1 MLTVFLL
8 PHGGQMTDQDHST
21 NAQAD
26 NLFRLDGKVAIIT
39 GGSKGLGAAMAV
51 GLAQMGART
60 LLVSRSTPQDWVTQS
75 IAETGQPSAHFSAD
89 LSEMPSVAKTVE
101 AALSQFGQIDILIN
115 NAGIV
120 KRAPFLEHTEAD
132 WDLVVNTNL
141 KIPVF
146 LAQACAREM
155 LKRGQG
161 GKIINICSLLSHQ
174 GGILI
179 PGYTAAKHGLAGV
192 TKLMSN
198 ELAQHGINVNGI
210 APGYIR
216 TDNTAS
222 LQADPVRYNAIL
234 TRIPQG
240 RWGEATDMVGAAIF
254 LASAASNYVN
264 GHILDVDGGWMGR

>member
-1 MLTVFLL
+1 MN
-8 PHGGQMTDQDHST
+8 QQNST
-21 NAQAD
+21 EAQAVGPLD
-26 NLFRLDGKVAIIT
+26 SFRLDGKVAIVT
-39 GGSKGLGAAMAV
+39 GGSRGLGAAMAL
-51 GLAQMGART
+51 GLAQMGAKT
-60 LLVSRSTPQDWVTQS
+60 LLVSRSAPAEAVTQ
-75 IAETGQPSAHFSAD
+75 ALAAAGQPSYHLSAD
-89 LSEMPSVAKTVE
+89 LSEMPSVTKTVE
-101 AALSQFGQIDILIN
+101 AALSHFGQIDILIN

-120 KRAPFLEHTEAD
+120 RRTSFLDHSEAD
-132 WDLVVNTNL
+132 WDVVVNTNL

-179 PGYTAAKHGLAGV
+179 AGYTAAKHGLAGV

-210 APGYIR
+210 APGYIK
-216 TDNTAS
+216 TDNTVAIQTDS
-222 LQADPVRYNAIL
+222 NRYNAIL
-234 TRIPQG
+234 ARIPQG
-240 RWGEATDMVGAAIF
+240 RWGEPTDIVGAAIF

-264 GHILDVDGGWMGR
+264 GHILNVDGGWMGR